1 MANFQLIKTIA
12 KERGKTL
19 AELADELKITP
30 AGVSTIISTNST
42 NTRTIEKIAHILGV
56 KVGVFFD
63 EPESVDEKPQDPNSI
78 IAQKDAIIAQKDKII
93 EQKDE
98 VIRILTNRH

>member
-1 MANFQLIKTIA
+1 MANFQKIRVLCA
-12 KERGKTL
+12 KKDMPLSKL
-19 AELADELKITP
+19 AEELKISP
-30 AGVSTIISTNST
+30 AGVQNIIVSNST
-42 NTRTIEKIAHILGV
+42 STRTIEKIANILGV

-63 EPESVDEKPQDPNSI
+63 ESESEEQTPQDPNSI

-98 VIRILTNRH
+98 VIRILASRK